1 MILFFSKMPTK
12 NFGADCRNSDLVR
25 QSVAAPDLII
35 GGGGGGGV
43 FFFVFWGGGGGGNVF
58 HAKWYK
64 SVTISVS

>member
-35 GGGGGGGV
+35 GGGGAIEGQTN
-43 FFFVFWGGGGGGNVF
+43 FFFGGGGGENFFPTKG
-58 HAKWYK
+58 
-64 SVTISVS
+64 